1 MKDIVTLRAKM
12 YSYLTDDGCV
22 EKRANDVK
30 KCVIKRRIKLQDY
43 KGCLKN
49 NKTML
54 IFQQRFRCKV
64 YTEKFNKVALNANRP
79 WEIVQRKT
87 DETSKNEIINIIIN
101 FDEVTGEN
109 TQERNPRWPQIPDYR
124 YRILIAADSG

>member
-12 YSYLTDDGCV
+12 YSYFTDDGCV

-64 YTEKFNKVALNANRP
+64 YTEKFNKV
-79 WEIVQRKT
+79 V
-87 DETSKNEIINIIIN
+87 SM
-101 FDEVTGEN
+101 
-109 TQERNPRWPQIPDYR
+109 QIDLGRLYKGKLMRHPKMK
-124 YRILIAADSG
+124 